1 MRFFEGAAR
10 GCPGGYTAVP
20 RNIPRGSA
28 GGTGAG
34 GTGLPLSAAIL
45 PLNTPGPESGAN
57 QMRTIDDLVRERT
70 PRADQACFVRQEPLA
85 AYLARADYV
94 SASMLRRA
102 ANGTAAPHLAEDPS
116 QRLAQALHALVLEPA
131 RFAREYLVLDRDSPA
146 PTVEELPDALER
158 RTWLAS
164 GEHAQLAGA
173 RDAIRGYPRALFGAL
188 LDAGMKELSIYWSDE
203 LGRRWKARPDC
214 FTDEVVLELKTTGDV
229 RPRAFARTRRRFGY
243 DLKAAHYVQA
253 VQRLTGRTPRFVFV
267 AVELTSPHYVWV
279 YEMSAAELARASAE
293 LAAARAALPR

>member
-1 MRFFEGAAR
+1 
-10 GCPGGYTAVP
+10 
-20 RNIPRGSA
+20 
-28 GGTGAG
+28 
-34 GTGLPLSAAIL
+34 
-45 PLNTPGPESGAN
+45 
-57 QMRTIDDLVRERT
+57 MRTIDDLVRERT
-70 PRADQACFVRQEPLA
+70 PKADHACFVRQEPLA

-102 ANGTAAPHLAEDPS
+102 AHAAAPRAPRIEEDPA

-146 PTVEELPDALER
+146 PPVEELPDALER

-164 GEHAQLAGA
+164 GEYAQLAGA
-173 RDAIRGYPRALFGAL
+173 HDAIRAYPRAPLGAL
-188 LDAGMKELSIYWSDE
+188 LDAGMKALSIYWSDE

-253 VQRLTGRTPRFVFV
+253 VQRLTGRAPRFVFV
-267 AVELTSPHYVWV
+267 AVELTAPHYVWV

>member
-1 MRFFEGAAR
+1 
-10 GCPGGYTAVP
+10 
-20 RNIPRGSA
+20 
-28 GGTGAG
+28 
-34 GTGLPLSAAIL
+34 
-45 PLNTPGPESGAN
+45 
-57 QMRTIDDLVRERT
+57 MRTIDDLVRERT
-70 PRADQACFVRQEPLA
+70 PQADHACFVRQEPLA

-94 SASMLRRA
+94 SASTLRRA
-102 ANGTAAPHLAEDPS
+102 AHAATAARAPLIEDDPA

-131 RFAREYLVLDRDSPA
+131 RFTRDYLVLDRDSPA
-146 PTVEELPDALER
+146 PPVEELPDALER

-164 GEHAQLAGA
+164 GEYAQLAGA
-173 RDAIRGYPRALFGAL
+173 RDAIRAYPRAPLGTL

-243 DLKAAHYVQA
+243 DLKAAHYVEA
-253 VQRLTGRTPRFVFV
+253 VQRLTGRAPRFVFV
-267 AVELTSPHYVWV
+267 AVELTAPHYVWV

-293 LAAARAALPR
+293 LAAARVAPPR

>member
-1 MRFFEGAAR
+1 
-10 GCPGGYTAVP
+10 
-20 RNIPRGSA
+20 
-28 GGTGAG
+28 
-34 GTGLPLSAAIL
+34 
-45 PLNTPGPESGAN
+45 
-57 QMRTIDDLVRERT
+57 MRTIDDLVRERT
-70 PRADQACFVRQEPLA
+70 PRADHACFVRQEPLA

-102 ANGTAAPHLAEDPS
+102 AHAAAPRAPRIEEDPA

-131 RFAREYLVLDRDSPA
+131 RFAREHLVLDRDSPA
-146 PTVEELPDALER
+146 PPVEELPDALER

-164 GEHAQLAGA
+164 GEYAQLAGA
-173 RDAIRGYPRALFGAL
+173 HDAIRAYPRAPLGAL
-188 LDAGMKELSIYWSDE
+188 LDAGMKALSIYWSDE

-253 VQRLTGRTPRFVFV
+253 VQRLTGRAPRFVFV
-267 AVELTSPHYVWV
+267 AVELTAPHYVWV

>member
-1 MRFFEGAAR
+1 
-10 GCPGGYTAVP
+10 
-20 RNIPRGSA
+20 
-28 GGTGAG
+28 
-34 GTGLPLSAAIL
+34 
-45 PLNTPGPESGAN
+45 
-57 QMRTIDDLVRERT
+57 MRTIDDLVRERT
-70 PRADQACFVRQEPLA
+70 PRADHACFVRQEPLA

-102 ANGTAAPHLAEDPS
+102 AHAAAPRAPRTEEDPA

-146 PTVEELPDALER
+146 PPVEELPDALER

-164 GEHAQLAGA
+164 GEYAQLAGA
-173 RDAIRGYPRALFGAL
+173 HDAIRAYPRAPLGAL
-188 LDAGMKELSIYWSDE
+188 LDAGMKALSIYWSDE

-253 VQRLTGRTPRFVFV
+253 VQRLTGRAPRFVFV
-267 AVELTSPHYVWV
+267 AVELTAPHYVWV

>member
-1 MRFFEGAAR
+1 
-10 GCPGGYTAVP
+10 
-20 RNIPRGSA
+20 
-28 GGTGAG
+28 
-34 GTGLPLSAAIL
+34 
-45 PLNTPGPESGAN
+45 
-57 QMRTIDDLVRERT
+57 MRTIDDLVRSRT
-70 PRADQACFVRQEPLA
+70 PHADRACFVRQEPLA

-102 ANGTAAPHLAEDPS
+102 GYGDAHRVVEDPA

-131 RFAREYLVLDRDSPA
+131 RFDREYFVLDHDA
-146 PTVEELPDALER
+146 PVPPIEELPDTLAQ

-164 GEHAQLAGA
+164 GEYAQLTGA
-173 RDAIRGYPRALFGAL
+173 REAIRAYPRAPLGRL
-188 LDAGMKELSIYWSDE
+188 LDEGMKELSIYWTDE

-243 DLKAAHYVQA
+243 DLKAAHYVDA

-267 AVELTSPHYVWV
+267 AVELTAPHYVWL
-279 YEMSAAELARASAE
+279 YELSRAELARGAAE
-293 LAAARAALPR
+293 LAAARARL

>member
-1 MRFFEGAAR
+1 
-10 GCPGGYTAVP
+10 
-20 RNIPRGSA
+20 
-28 GGTGAG
+28 
-34 GTGLPLSAAIL
+34 
-45 PLNTPGPESGAN
+45 
-57 QMRTIDDLVRERT
+57 MRTIDDLVRERT
-70 PRADQACFVRQEPLA
+70 PRADHACFVRQEPLA

-102 ANGTAAPHLAEDPS
+102 AHAPTARAPLIEDDPA

-131 RFAREYLVLDRDSPA
+131 RFAREYLVLDRGTPA
-146 PTVEELPDALER
+146 PPAEALPDALER
-158 RTWLAS
+158 RIWLAS
-164 GEHAQLAGA
+164 GEYAQLAGA
-173 RDAIRGYPRALFGAL
+173 RDAIRAYPRAPLGAL
-188 LDAGMKELSIYWSDE
+188 LDAGMKALSIYWSDE

-229 RPRAFARTRRRFGY
+229 RPRAFARTRKRFGY

-253 VQRLTGRTPRFVFV
+253 VQWLTGRTPRFAFV

-279 YEMSAAELARASAE
+279 YEMSAAELARATAE

>member
-1 MRFFEGAAR
+1 
-10 GCPGGYTAVP
+10 
-20 RNIPRGSA
+20 
-28 GGTGAG
+28 
-34 GTGLPLSAAIL
+34 
-45 PLNTPGPESGAN
+45 
-57 QMRTIDDLVRERT
+57 MRTIDDLVRERT
-70 PRADQACFVRQEPLA
+70 PRADHACFVRQEPLA

-102 ANGTAAPHLAEDPS
+102 AHAAAPRAPRIEEDPA

-146 PTVEELPDALER
+146 PPVEELPDALER

-164 GEHAQLAGA
+164 GEYAQLAGA
-173 RDAIRGYPRALFGAL
+173 HDAIRAYPRAPLGAL
-188 LDAGMKELSIYWSDE
+188 LDAGMKALSIYWSDE

-253 VQRLTGRTPRFVFV
+253 VQRLTGRAPRFVFV
-267 AVELTSPHYVWV
+267 AVELTAPHYVWV

>member
-1 MRFFEGAAR
+1 
-10 GCPGGYTAVP
+10 
-20 RNIPRGSA
+20 
-28 GGTGAG
+28 
-34 GTGLPLSAAIL
+34 
-45 PLNTPGPESGAN
+45 
-57 QMRTIDDLVRERT
+57 MRTIDDLVRERT
-70 PRADQACFVRQEPLA
+70 PQTDRACFVRQEPLA

-102 ANGTAAPHLAEDPS
+102 GQGGGHRIVEDPA

-131 RFAREYLVLDRDSPA
+131 RFAREYFVLDRDSTA
-146 PTVEELPDALER
+146 PPVEELPDALER

-164 GEHAQLAGA
+164 GEYALLAGA
-173 RDAIRGYPRALFGAL
+173 HEAIRAYPRTSLGRV
-188 LDAGMKELSIYWSDE
+188 LDEGMKELSIYWADE

-243 DLKAAHYVQA
+243 DLKAAHYVDA

-267 AVELTSPHYVWV
+267 AVELTPPHYVWV
-279 YEMSAAELARASAE
+279 YELSRAELARGAAE
-293 LAAARAALPR
+293 LAAARARL

>member
-1 MRFFEGAAR
+1 
-10 GCPGGYTAVP
+10 
-20 RNIPRGSA
+20 
-28 GGTGAG
+28 
-34 GTGLPLSAAIL
+34 
-45 PLNTPGPESGAN
+45 
-57 QMRTIDDLVRERT
+57 MRTIDDLVRERT
-70 PRADQACFVRQEPLA
+70 PKSDHACFVRQEPLA

-102 ANGTAAPHLAEDPS
+102 AHAPATRAPLIEDDPA

-146 PTVEELPDALER
+146 PAPEELPDALER

-173 RDAIRGYPRALFGAL
+173 RDAIRAYPRAPLARL

-214 FTDEVVLELKTTGDV
+214 FTDDVILDLKTTGDV
-229 RPRAFARTRRRFGY
+229 RPRAFARTRKRFGY

-253 VQRLTGRTPRFVFV
+253 VQRLTGRAPRFVFV
-267 AVELTSPHYVWV
+267 AVELTAPHYVWV
-279 YEMSAAELARASAE
+279 YEMSAADLARATAE